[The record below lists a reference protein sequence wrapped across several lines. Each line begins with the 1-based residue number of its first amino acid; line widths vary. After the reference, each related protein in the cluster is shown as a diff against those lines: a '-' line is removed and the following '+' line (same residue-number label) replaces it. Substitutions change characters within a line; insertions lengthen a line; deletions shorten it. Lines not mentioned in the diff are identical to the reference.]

1 MILPAPP
8 SLAVGLTAPLL
19 AAGGVAA
26 VGIPVA
32 IHILSRMRRQPVRW
46 GAMRFLEIAYR
57 QQKNKLRLENWL
69 LLAVRCLIVGILG
82 LALSGPVLTGCAG
95 SLTSG
100 LDTSGRVVHLVID
113 DALSSTA
120 QETADQTRFQRHI
133 AEAKQIIDTLE
144 PRDRVAVWALAR
156 PARAV
161 VADATPDRESI
172 AQALDALAPRASR
185 SDLPAALELVGEQ
198 VREDGTP
205 RDRALVVVLG
215 DLAGASAHW
224 SEPTPAAL
232 ANLGDR
238 ARVLVAA
245 PSAAS
250 GNVQLTSL
258 TPRRTLVLAR
268 SPDGGSAGAVA
279 VALTARRFA
288 AGAEDASATLDLT
301 VRDAE
306 GKVVSRTQRDARWAP
321 GQVEATLNVE
331 LPLDNGSSAADGPVA
346 VEARLAPGALPD
358 AIPGDNVLLATAEV
372 RGALAVGLIDEPGNV
387 AADAIAPGEFV
398 ARALAPLTEV
408 NGSGMR
414 VAALSPT
421 TLTAETIDALDAAVL
436 LRPDLLPAGAWE
448 QLAQF
453 TARGGLLWV
462 VVPPGE
468 ASAVWTDPMRRAFE
482 LDWRIG
488 LEPVSLAESAG
499 GLALD
504 TGARAPEALEL
515 IGANWGEL
523 LRPVRVTRKL
533 ECIVPADQAWL
544 ALEDKATP
552 RDEDALAEAPGLRES
567 TTGTRRALLA
577 QQRVGEG
584 SVLLLS
590 AALDADWTNLPTKPV
605 FVPLLHETL
614 RGVLGSSPR
623 GIGLATAGDQ
633 PTLGAGW
640 VGVAQVQQAGTAEQP
655 GVVLALRPIGDG
667 LVTTQAAAE
676 KPGVYRAASADG
688 VAAGGL
694 LAVNPDTSAGDTRPA
709 TDQQINQWFAGI
721 GDWETLNLGQLA
733 EQLAGQAHRPNVGW
747 ALLWVVLALVALE
760 TILARLASHAKRG
773 AGHEG
778 LATRVLGGLQ
788 NLRDADAGTPGR
800 AA

>member
-1 MILPAPP
+1 MLPHASPF
-8 SLAVGLTAPLL
+8 LAVGLTAPLL

-100 LDTSGRVVHLVID
+100 LDTSGRVLHLVLD

-120 QETADQTRFQRHI
+120 QETADQTRFDRHI
-133 AEAKQIIDTLE
+133 AEAKQLIDTLE
-144 PRDRVAVWALAR
+144 PRDRVAIWTSAR
-156 PARAV
+156 PARGV
-161 VADATPDRESI
+161 IEDATPDREAVI
-172 AQALDALAPRASR
+172 AALDALEPRAAR
-185 SDLPAALELVGEQ
+185 SDLPTALELVGEQ
-198 VREDGTP
+198 VRTDGTP
-205 RDRALVVVLG
+205 RDRALVVVLD
-215 DLAGASAHW
+215 DLAGASSRW

-238 ARVLVAA
+238 ARVLVGE
-245 PSAAS
+245 PSAEA
-250 GNVQLTSL
+250 GNVQLTAIA
-258 TPRRTLVLAR
+258 PRRTLVLSR

-279 VALTARRFA
+279 VTVKARRFA
-288 AGAEDASATLDLT
+288 AGTEDASATLDLA

-306 GKVVSRTQRDARWAP
+306 GSVISKTQRDVRWAA

-331 LPLDNGSSAADGPVA
+331 LPLDQSGTAADGPVA
-346 VEARLAPGALPD
+346 IEAKLAPGSIPD
-358 AIPGDNVLLATAEV
+358 AIADDNVLLATAEV
-372 RGALAVGLIDEPGNV
+372 RSALTVGLVDEPGNTP
-387 AADAIAPGEFV
+387 ADAIAPGEFV
-398 ARALAPLTEV
+398 ARALAPLTGV
-408 NGSGMR
+408 NGSGMK
-414 VAALSPT
+414 VQAIPPS
-421 TLTAETIDALDAAVL
+421 TLAEEQLETLDAVVL
-436 LRPDLLPAGAWE
+436 LRPDLLGAGMWE
-448 QLAQF
+448 PLAAF
-453 TARGGLLWV
+453 TQRGGLLWV
-462 VVPPGE
+462 VAPPSE

-488 LEPVSLAESAG
+488 LEPVDVAEASG

-504 TGARAPEALEL
+504 TRTRAPEALEL
-515 IGANWGEL
+515 IGASWGEL
-523 LRPVRVTRKL
+523 LRPIRVTRKL
-533 ECIVPADQAWL
+533 ELIAPADQAWL
-544 ALEDKATP
+544 ALENTAAGAD
-552 RDEDALAEAPGLRES
+552 DEDADAAEVPDA
-567 TTGTRRALLA
+567 TGTRRALLA
-577 QQRVGEG
+577 QKRVGDG

-590 AALDADWTNLPTKPV
+590 AALDADWTNLATKPV

-640 VGVAQVQQAGTAEQP
+640 LGTAQVQQADGSPQTQI
-655 GVVLALRPIGDG
+655 VLGLRPVGDG
-667 LVTTQAAAE
+667 LMTTDEAVEA
-676 KPGVYRAASADG
+676 PGVYRAASSDG

-694 LAVNPDTSAGDTRPA
+694 LVVNPDTAAGDTRPA
-709 TDQQINQWFAGI
+709 TDQQVEQWFGGI
-721 GDWETLNLGQLA
+721 GAWEKLELGRAA
-733 EQLAGQAHRPNVGW
+733 EQLTGQSHRPNIGW
-747 ALLWVVLALVALE
+747 ALLWIVLALVALE
-760 TILARLASHAKRG
+760 TVLARWASHAKRG
-773 AGHEG
+773 SGQAG
-778 LATRVLGGLQ
+778 LATRMLGGLQ
-788 NLRDADAGTPGR
+788 NLRDVDAGSAGR